1 MGYLRYN
8 HDPKTPA
15 IRRVK
20 FFNKN
25 TSQYSITMHVIKSS
39 VNDSIKLVI
48 KGEFSRLS
56 KFSSW
61 QDFLVKLL
69 VKLAFMTNLIV
80 DKVLI
85 LV

>member
-1 MGYLRYN
+1 MGYLRFY
-8 HDPKTPA
+8 HDTK
-15 IRRVK
+15 RWQLVK
-20 FFNKN
+20 KCYKN

-48 KGEFSRLS
+48 KEEFSRLS

-61 QDFLVKLL
+61 QDFSVKLL
-69 VKLAFMTNLIV
+69 VKLAFMTNLII
-80 DKVLI
+80 DKMLI